1 MLNIHAA
8 NFRELWRKVNDA
20 LFHNQTLTPEGL
32 APCHDY
38 AQGARHASYHNIF
51 TLESAECDLD
61 IGQDSG
67 YVGFRFNRLM
77 TDYLVPDQV
86 QRWLEEIERDAL
98 KSWPSFGYSLPT
110 VDNKGHR
117 GGACFMGF
125 IFKFIGDTPHLTFIS
140 RMLGAQRVMVLDCCL
155 LHILCKEIGERIGFD
170 PSDFR
175 IQWYAD
181 SVGISAT
188 FFPVFLAQHGM
199 WDVFE
204 EVQEEDWPE
213 HWPIFRYWRERYVN
227 DLSTTKFKRL
237 RRHHEMWQRV
247 LDNDRR
253 STPIEELSLA
263 PLFDEKRQRRRLRSK
278 QKKEAAN
285 ANL

>member
-1 MLNIHAA
+1 MLNIHAQTL
-8 NFRELWRKVNDA
+8 RELWMQTNMA
-20 LFHNQTLTPEGL
+20 LFWNTDN
-32 APCHDY
+32 CHDY
-38 AQGARHASYHNIF
+38 AQGARHSSFHNVF
-51 TLESAECDLD
+51 TVESAECDLD
-61 IGQDSG
+61 IGQDAG
-67 YVGFRFNRLM
+67 YVGFRFNKLM

-86 QRWLEEIERDAL
+86 RTWLDEIERDAQ

-125 IFKFIGDTPHLTFIS
+125 IFKFVGEVPHLTFIS

-188 FFPVFLAQHGM
+188 FFPVFLEQMGL
-199 WDVFE
+199 WDIFE
-204 EVQEEDWPE
+204 EEEAPPD
-213 HWPIFRYWRERYVN
+213 HWDIFEYWRERYVK
-227 DLSTTKFKRL
+227 DLSSVKFKRL
-237 RRHHEMWQRV
+237 RRHYEMWQRI
-247 LDNDRR
+247 LNDKRR
-253 STPIEELSLA
+253 STPITELSLA

-285 ANL
+285 ADL